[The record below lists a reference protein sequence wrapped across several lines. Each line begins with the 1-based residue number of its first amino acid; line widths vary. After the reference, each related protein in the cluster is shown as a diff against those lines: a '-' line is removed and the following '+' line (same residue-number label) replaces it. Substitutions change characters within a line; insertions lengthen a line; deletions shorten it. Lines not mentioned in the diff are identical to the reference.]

1 MMITVEQVIRL
12 AALFSGIYAVY
23 SGLEYLSI
31 RQAFD
36 EDGIFSWKIVESSF
50 NRRST
55 QLLKPFLSRF
65 SLVLAMR
72 IVIGAML
79 VLSVVLAELSLS
91 ASFAVL
97 APVFVLF
104 LIFSD
109 VLILLRFTGGLSGA
123 SHMSMVVNGGL
134 LFVVAF
140 PGNETVRDLALL
152 FIALQGILSYFV
164 AGIAKII
171 GSSWRNGEAMAAI
184 FSTQGWGDDRVFGL
198 IQSYPPLKLVGS
210 WSVMGFE
217 LLFPVVLVLDP
228 KFLPVVFAIAIVSH
242 LCNAVFM
249 GINGFIY
256 VFPGTYP
263 AIYYVNETGAIQ
275 RLAGELWALL

>member
-1 MMITVEQVIRL
+1 MIAVEQVIRL
-12 AALFSGIYAVY
+12 TALFSGIYAVY

-36 EDGIFSWKIVESSF
+36 GDGIFTWKIVESSF

-55 QLLKPFLSRF
+55 RLLKPFLSRF
-65 SLVLAMR
+65 SLILVMR
-72 IVIGAML
+72 IVAGAVL
-79 VLSVVLAELSLS
+79 VLFGVLAELSLS

-97 APVFVLF
+97 APVLA
-104 LIFSD
+104 LLLLFSD

-123 SHMSMVVNGGL
+123 SHMSTVVNGGL

-140 PGNETVRDLALL
+140 PGNETVRTVALL
-152 FIALQGILSYFV
+152 FIAIQGILSYFV
-164 AGIAKII
+164 AGVAKLV
-171 GSSWRNGEAMAAI
+171 GSSWRNGKAIEAI
-184 FSTQGWGDDRVFGL
+184 FSTQAWGDDRVFGL
-198 IQSYPPLKLVGS
+198 VQSYPPMKRVGT

-228 KFLPVVFAIAIVSH
+228 TFLPVMFAIAIGFH
-242 LCNAVFM
+242 LFNAVFM

-256 VFPGTYP
+256 IFPATYP
-263 AIYYVNETGAIQ
+263 AIYYVNESGAVQ
-275 RLAGELWALL
+275 RLAGELGALL

>member
-1 MMITVEQVIRL
+1 MIAVEQVIRL
-12 AALFSGIYAVY
+12 TALFSGIYAVY

-36 EDGIFSWKIVESSF
+36 GDGIFTWKIVESSF
-50 NRRST
+50 NRRSAR
-55 QLLKPFLSRF
+55 LLKPFLSRF
-65 SLVLAMR
+65 SLALAMR
-72 IVIGAML
+72 IVAGAVL

-97 APVFVLF
+97 APVLVL
-104 LIFSD
+104 LLLFSD

-123 SHMSMVVNGGL
+123 SHMSTVVNGGL

-140 PGNETVRDLALL
+140 PGNETVRTVALL

-164 AGIAKII
+164 AGVAKLV
-171 GSSWRNGEAMAAI
+171 GSSWRNGEAIEAI
-184 FSTQGWGDDRVFGL
+184 FSTQAWGDDRVFGL
-198 IQSYPPLKLVGS
+198 VQSYPPMKRVGS

-228 KFLPVVFAIAIVSH
+228 TFLPVMFAIAIGFH
-242 LCNAVFM
+242 LFNAVFM

-256 VFPGTYP
+256 IFPGTYP
-263 AIYYVNETGAIQ
+263 AIYYVNESGAIQ
-275 RLAGELWALL
+275 RLAGELGTLL